1 MVMYFIEKFPGILG
15 LTQFGEISSNVQDL
29 SISSSTISN
38 ESENQSSSRKSH
50 YYNVRESISDILYEV
65 SESENEA
72 PLNQERHSCIEPTYR
87 QHLQK
92 YTQKMY
98 T

>member
-1 MVMYFIEKFPGILG
+1 MYFIEKFPWILG
-15 LTQFGEISSNVQDL
+15 LSQFGEISSNVQDL

-38 ESENQSSSRKSH
+38 ESANQSSSRKSH
-50 YYNVRESISDILYEV
+50 YHNISESISYILYEV

-72 PLNQERHSCIEPTYR
+72 ALNQEKHSSIEPTYR

-98 T
+98 I